1 MRLALFLFRRLSTP
15 LKVVVVGALLL
26 LVLGIV
32 SAIVAPPKQ
41 QPTERIANPYT
52 VWRICRERVSAE
64 LKAPSTAD
72 FPSYS
77 EQAIS
82 HSGALWTVNSYVD
95 AQNSFGAKLRT
106 RYTCTARFNPADATY
121 DIESVSVN

>member
-1 MRLALFLFRRLSTP
+1 
-15 LKVVVVGALLL
+15 VGATRIEWQGGG
-26 LVLGIV
+26 VDRRHVGV
-32 SAIVAPPKQ
+32 GRGAPAAQ
-41 QPTERIANPYT
+41 QANPYT
-52 VWRICRERVSAE
+52 VWRICQERVSAE

-106 RYTCTARFNPADATY
+106 RYTCTARFNAADATY
-121 DIESVSVN
+121 GIESVSVS